1 MEIQVYSGDELMKR
15 WIVLVFVVMQILG
28 GSLWAA
34 AQTQQNTAES
44 SAVTSGQKR
53 IQDVQQGVEMVWN
66 TACNFLATKG
76 LETLTNII
84 AAALI
89 FFIGRWLAGLLS
101 NLVEKGLVRARLD
114 VTLSKFVRHLVYF
127 LMLIFVVIAALTR
140 LEVPTASFVAAI
152 GAAGLAVGL
161 ALQGSLSNFAAGI
174 LLIIFKPFKV
184 GDSVEIGGAKGAV
197 QEIQIFNT
205 VLHSPDNVRIVL
217 PNAQVTSGNI
227 LNYSANDK
235 RRVDLTVGVS
245 YDDDLSKV
253 KQVLLSVILADKRI
267 LRTPEPLV
275 AVSELADSSVD
286 LVVRPWVKSEDYWP
300 VFYDLNEKIKV
311 ELEANGFTMPYPQY
325 DLHLHN
331 VPADP
336 KS

>member
-1 MEIQVYSGDELMKR
+1 MEIQVYSGEQWMKR
-15 WIVLVFVVMQILG
+15 WIVLVFVMAQVLG

-34 AQTQQNTAES
+34 AQAEQNAAAS
-44 SAVTSGQKR
+44 PAANGGQKGV
-53 IQDVQQGVEMVWN
+53 QEVQQGVEVVWA
-66 TACNFLATKG
+66 TTCNFLATNG
-76 LETLTNII
+76 LQMLINIV

-89 FFIGRWLAGLLS
+89 FFIGRWVARILS
-101 NLVEKGLVRARLD
+101 NLVETGLIRARLD
-114 VTLSKFVRHLVYF
+114 ATLGKFVRHLVYF
-127 LMLIFVVIAALTR
+127 LMLIFVVIAALNR
-140 LEVPTASFVAAI
+140 LGVQTASFIAAI

-184 GDSVEIGGAKGAV
+184 GDFVEIGGAKGTV

-205 VLHSPDNVRIVL
+205 VLHSPDNVRVVL
-217 PNAQVTSGNI
+217 PNAQVTNGNI

-235 RRVDLTVGVS
+235 RRVDLVISVS

-253 KQVLLSVILADKRI
+253 KQFLMSVLLSDSRI
-267 LRTPEPLV
+267 LRTPDPMV
-275 AVSELADSSVD
+275 AVSEMADSSVD
-286 LVVRPWVKSEDYWP
+286 LVVRSWVKNEDYWS
-300 VFYDLNEKIKV
+300 VYFDLTEKIKTG
-311 ELEANGFTMPYPQY
+311 LETSGFSVPFPQY

-331 VPADP
+331 APAAP